1 MLDFCSRCLD
11 PAARGG
17 LWILLLFVFIL
28 ATHQVKADE
37 ENGDQVCKIEE
48 IGGKHILVSP
58 IDRLKNCYAVVDERC
73 CYHKEGRE
81 KDCNKYTNQ
90 NGMKC
95 LMKESE
101 FVVTV
106 DSRGTGTCNLT
117 TESSSGFPGG
127 NYKALTADGFL
138 IQECVVK
145 EKQQK
150 GSGTEGG
157 KTGAIVGGVAALIL
171 ITAAVV
177 AAIYIRKRCMAQK
190 EGGFEEVPLEEI
202 KSTIVG
208 T

>member
-11 PAARGG
+11 PAARRG
-17 LWILLLFVFIL
+17 LWILLLFVFTL
-28 ATHQVKADE
+28 SPHQVKADE
-37 ENGDQVCKIEE
+37 ENGDELCKIEE

-58 IDRLKNCYAVVDERC
+58 IDQLKNCHAVVDEQC
-73 CYHKEGRE
+73 CFHKEGRE

-90 NGMKC
+90 NGRKC
-95 LMKESE
+95 LMKENE

-117 TESSSGFPGG
+117 TESSSGFPAGK
-127 NYKALTADGFL
+127 YKAFTADGFL

-150 GSGTEGG
+150 TEGG
-157 KTGAIVGGVAALIL
+157 KTGAIVGGAAALVL

-190 EGGFEEVPLEEI
+190 EGEFEKVPLED
-202 KSTIVG
+202 V
-208 T
+208 